1 MDQSNRLR
9 FYQYLRTMLV
19 FREAKNTDVDR
30 IANLHAQSWQQN
42 YRGSFSDE
50 FLDNEV
56 LDDRLAVWH
65 ERFNN
70 PKENQHIVIA
80 EENGLL
86 LGFICSYF
94 KESPIYGTYL
104 DNLHVS
110 DDAKGKGIGTK
121 LMGNLA
127 QEINGRNYKNG
138 FYLWVLNANYAAISF
153 YDRIGG
159 KSLETVEAN
168 DIGDTV
174 FQKTR
179 YVWKDMNE
187 FLKMVNTKIRIER

>member
-1 MDQSNRLR
+1 
-9 FYQYLRTMLV
+9 MLE
-19 FREAKNTDVDR
+19 FREAKLTDANR
-30 IANLHAQSWQQN
+30 IAYLHAISWQQN
-42 YRGSFSDE
+42 YRGSFSDD

-56 LDDRLAVWH
+56 LDNRLSVWE

-70 PKENQHIVIA
+70 PKENQYIVIA
-80 EENGLL
+80 EDDGQL

-94 KESPIYGTYL
+94 EEKPVYGTYL

-110 DDAKGKGIGTK
+110 DAAKGKGIGTK
-121 LMGNLA
+121 LIGGLA
-127 QEINGRNYKNG
+127 QEIINRNYKNG
-138 FYLWVLNANYAAISF
+138 FYLWVLNTNYAAITF

-159 KSLETVEAN
+159 ESLETVEAN

-179 YVWKDMNE
+179 YVWKSMDDL
-187 FLKMVNTKIRIER
+187 LKLVSEKKVAK

>member
-1 MDQSNRLR
+1 
-9 FYQYLRTMLV
+9 MLV

-42 YRGSFSDE
+42 YRGSFSDK

-56 LDDRLAVWH
+56 LDDRLTVWH

-80 EENGLL
+80 EENGQL

-94 KESPIYGTYL
+94 KESAIYGTYL

-110 DDAKGKGIGTK
+110 DAAKGKGIGTK
-121 LMGNLA
+121 LMGKLA

-138 FYLWVLNANYAAISF
+138 FYLWVLNTNYAAISF

-179 YVWKDMNE
+179 YVWKDMNV
-187 FLKMVNTKIRIER
+187 FLKVVNTKIRIER

>member
-1 MDQSNRLR
+1 M
-9 FYQYLRTMLV
+9 FV
-19 FREAKNTDVDR
+19 FREAELKDADR

-56 LDDRLAVWH
+56 LDNRLAVWR
-65 ERFNN
+65 ERFRN
-70 PKENQHIVIA
+70 PNEHQHIVIA
-80 EENGLL
+80 EENRQL

-94 KESPIYGTYL
+94 KENPIYGTYL

-110 DDAKGKGIGTK
+110 DTAKGKGIGTK

-127 QEINGRNYKNG
+127 QEIIGRNYKNG
-138 FYLWVLNANYAAISF
+138 FYLWVLNTNYAAISF

-159 KSLETVEAN
+159 ESLETVEAN

-179 YVWKDMNE
+179 YVWKDMNA
-187 FLKMVNTKIRIER
+187 FLKLVKTKSRIER

>member
-1 MDQSNRLR
+1 
-9 FYQYLRTMLV
+9 MLV

-42 YRGSFSDE
+42 YRGSFTDE

-56 LDDRLAVWH
+56 LDNRLTVWH

-80 EENGLL
+80 EENGQL

-94 KESPIYGTYL
+94 KESAIYGTYL

-110 DDAKGKGIGTK
+110 DAAKGKGIGTK
-121 LMGNLA
+121 LMGKLA

-138 FYLWVLNANYAAISF
+138 FYLWVLNTNYAAISF

-179 YVWKDMNE
+179 YVWKDMNV
-187 FLKMVNTKIRIER
+187 FLKVVNTKIRIER